1 MAAPGPGRLSLR
13 LPRSLLDP
21 GQQQLG
27 CGDAD
32 GLVPVQSALL
42 RDSEPITLPGV
53 AHGGAFGARWYGTPE
68 VVQQWW
74 RG

>member
-1 MAAPGPGRLSLR
+1 MAPGSYQAIAGRRDLE
-13 LPRSLLDP
+13 
-21 GQQQLG
+21 G
-27 CGDAD
+27 D

-42 RDSEPITLPGV
+42 RGSEPITLPGV
-53 AHGGAFGARWYGTPE
+53 AHGGAFGDRWYGTPE